1 MIEFLSYFKFLNAQG
16 SFVIN
21 ITGYRSRRLYIEGRI
36 FSALQIISFIF

>member
-1 MIEFLSYFKFLNAQG
+1 MVEFLSYFKILNAQG

-21 ITGYRSRRLYIEGRI
+21 ITGYRSHSLYVKGRI